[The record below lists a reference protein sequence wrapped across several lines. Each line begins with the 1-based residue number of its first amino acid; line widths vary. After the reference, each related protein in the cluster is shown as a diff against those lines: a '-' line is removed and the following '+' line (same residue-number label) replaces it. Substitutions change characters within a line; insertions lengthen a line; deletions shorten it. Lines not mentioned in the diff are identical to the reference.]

1 MFEPMRNWL
10 LTVLLVSGAA
20 WAQTSDTDESA
31 YAPATLAKIMGG
43 AARSQNDEAELAGP
57 SQWFFTSANYTGHKR
72 TPSGRFRPLIGAWL
86 SSRGEDSS
94 MTDMYF
100 GGELPELEF
109 EQAGKRYWIM
119 AGMPGGLGFDVYPPG
134 QKLTIYLQKVGF
146 ASGTPVAV
154 LTLARLPGGVT
165 STTVSQGRT
174 LRNSRM
180 GEGARRQEATFANGS
195 TSFIYAGR
203 EYTLPLD
210 RAGRHSI
217 APGLYA
223 YENGVRTA
231 LLEFGSSDTEYLLLR
246 VPVADGGGAS
256 DVVPYLVLNGRIVPP
271 IDVSACSVNVEQV
284 SRAGARGNLDCSGA
298 SRAVLTRL
306 TFRAE

>member
-1 MFEPMRNWL
+1 MRHWL
-10 LTVLLVSGAA
+10 LTLIFLSGTAV
-20 WAQTSDTDESA
+20 AQPADTDESA
-31 YAPATLAKIMGG
+31 YSPSTLARIMGG

-57 SQWFFTSANYTGHKR
+57 SQWFSTTANYTGHKR
-72 TPSGRFRPLIGAWL
+72 TPSGRLRPIIGAWL
-86 SSRGEDSS
+86 SSRGEDAS

-119 AGMPGGLGFDVYPPG
+119 AGLPAGLGFDVYPSG
-134 QKLTIYLQKVGF
+134 QKLTIYLQRVGF

-154 LTLARLPGGVT
+154 LTLAKLPGGVAT
-165 STTVSQGRT
+165 APAKGRT

-180 GEGARRQEATFANGS
+180 GEGARRQETTYASGS
-195 TSFIYAGR
+195 ASFTYAGR

-210 RAGRHSI
+210 KTGRHSI

-231 LLEFGSSDTEYLLLR
+231 LLEFGSGDAEYLLLR
-246 VPVADGGGAS
+246 VPVADGAAAS
-256 DVVPYLVLNGRIVPP
+256 DIVPYLVLNGRIVPS
-271 IDVSACSVNVEQV
+271 IEVSACSVNVEQV
-284 SRAGARGNLDCSGA
+284 TRAGTRGNLDCSGA
-298 SRAVLTRL
+298 SRAVLTKL
-306 TFRAE
+306 KFDAQ

>member
-1 MFEPMRNWL
+1 MRCWFL
-10 LTVLLVSGAA
+10 MLIFLSGAA
-20 WAQTSDTDESA
+20 LAQSPDTDEAA
-31 YAPATLAKIMGG
+31 YAPSTLAKIMGG
-43 AARSQNDEAELAGP
+43 TARSQNDEAELVGR
-57 SQWFFTSANYTGHKR
+57 SQWFSTTANYTGHRR
-72 TPSGRFRPLIGAWL
+72 TPSGRLRPIIGAWL

-119 AGMPGGLGFDVYPPG
+119 AGMPAGLGFEVYPPG

-146 ASGTPVAV
+146 ASGTPVVV

-165 STTVSQGRT
+165 SVTKTRT

-180 GEGARRQEATFANGS
+180 GEGARRQEATFASGS
-195 TSFIYAGR
+195 ASFTYAGR

-210 RAGRHSI
+210 KAGRHSI

-231 LLEFGSSDTEYLLLR
+231 LLEFGAGDAQYLLLR
-246 VPVADGGGAS
+246 VPVADDAAAS
-256 DVVPYLVLNGRIVPP
+256 DIVPYLVLNGRIVPP

-284 SRAGARGNLDCSGA
+284 TRTGTRGSLDCSGA
-298 SRAVLTRL
+298 SRAVLTKL
-306 TFRAE
+306 SFDAQ